1 MDDLLIRGVWLYDGT
16 GAEPVRADL
25 AVRHGLIR
33 AIGPSLRVDDATRV
47 VDADG
52 LALMPGIIDGHTRLG
67 VAAGDHAAICWP
79 LLCGMAKAKY
89 YLMTCDPL
97 TGEEAERIGLVSMCV
112 DDDVVQ
118 DRAVEVAA
126 QLAVGSQSAIR
137 WTKQSLNLWYRDHGS
152 IFEASLGL
160 EFYGFG
166 GPDPREGLASHVE
179 KRDPTFQGPTSE

>member
-1 MDDLLIRGVWLYDGT
+1 
-16 GAEPVRADL
+16 
-25 AVRHGLIR
+25 
-33 AIGPSLRVDDATRV
+33 
-47 VDADG
+47 
-52 LALMPGIIDGHTRLG
+52 
-67 VAAGDHAAICWP
+67 
-79 LLCGMAKAKY
+79 MAKAKY